1 MAAAVTVLQIHKGG
15 VQKMIERAIKW
26 MRRKQDKTTAINR
39 ERPETKDEERK

>member
-26 MRRKQDKTTAINR
+26 MQRKQDKTTAIN
-39 ERPETKDEERK
+39 